1 MKFLGQHL
9 LSRRAALGL
18 LGAASLAAS
27 LPVRAQ
33 SLPAIVVTKD
43 PGCGCC
49 GAWVG
54 HLALAGYDVKI
65 IDTHDI
71 QSVKERLGVP
81 EDLAACHTAQ
91 VAGYVV
97 EGHVP
102 LAAIERLLSEKP
114 VATGI
119 AVAGMPAGSPGMEGG
134 EPQVYDVVLFGP
146 QLRVSFGRFRGD
158 VQLHG

>member
-1 MKFLGQHL
+1 MKFLDQL

-18 LGAASLAAS
+18 FGLAALAAG
-27 LPVRAQ
+27 LPARAQ
-33 SLPAIVVTKD
+33 SLPTIVVSKD

-65 IDTHDI
+65 IDTRDM

-91 VAGYVV
+91 ASGYVI

-102 LAAIERLLSEKP
+102 LAAIERLLREKP

-134 EPQVYDVVLFGP
+134 EPQVYEVVLFGP
-146 QLRVSFGRFRGD
+146 QQQVPFGRFRGD
-158 VQLHG
+158 VQLGG

>member
-1 MKFLGQHL
+1 MKFFDQV
-9 LSRRAALGL
+9 LSRRPVLGMLGSAIMAL
-18 LGAASLAAS
+18 S

-33 SLPAIVVTKD
+33 ALPTIVVSKD

-49 GAWVG
+49 GAWAG

-65 IDTHDI
+65 VNTNDI
-71 QSVKERLGVP
+71 QAIKTSLGVP

-91 VAGYVV
+91 VEGYVI

-102 LAAIERLLSEKP
+102 VAAIERLLAEKP

-134 EPQVYDVVLFGP
+134 EPQLYDVVLFGP
-146 QLRVSFGRFRGD
+146 QQRLPFGRFRGD
-158 VQLHG
+158 VQVQR